1 MDLNGQSPIV
11 SPKSAVQ
18 PRLRNGIGRCNFK
31 SDLSLKGSSAQDG
44 SLLWPKK
51 LSNDEGDDVLC
62 GVASVQGDGQSQDSA
77 NVS

>member
-1 MDLNGQSPIV
+1 MNGQSPIIL
-11 SPKSAVQ
+11 PKLTQ
-18 PRLRNGIGRCNFK
+18 HPNFK

-51 LSNDEGDDVLC
+51 VSNGEGDGALC
-62 GVASVQGDGQSQDSA
+62 GVASVQEDCDWQSQDYA

>member
-1 MDLNGQSPIV
+1 MYGYSPIAP
-11 SPKSAVQ
+11 PKSALN
-18 PRLRNGIGRCNFK
+18 PRLRNGIGLCNFK

-51 LSNDEGDDVLC
+51 LSNGEGDDVLC
-62 GVASVQGDGQSQDSA
+62 GVASAQGDGQSQDSA